1 MKACRPQLAEVLC
14 GFLLSTA
21 AAAGADTVRG
31 YVVNPATET
40 PAGATEVAFVVI
52 QDGQSREILR
62 KPTDDNG
69 RFEFTGPFISPGL
82 RFALVAFY
90 KDVPHPTSALE
101 VGGQKEIIIE
111 VYEIT
116 DSDNDIRILTHNF
129 FFDIESATVDVAQFL
144 ELENR
149 GERSYVGR
157 GQVRD
162 GQVTELSLPAHAFN
176 LSEGIIQVGTNRFY
190 DGRPLTPGISQI
202 AISYQLD
209 RRQLD
214 EGYLHTVLYPTDVVN
229 IFLKPS
235 NLHPAGPFEDLG
247 EVTLHDIQYRH
258 LQLRDLQPGQS
269 ILMPFPL
276 PTSWRWALKWASLG
290 ACVLVGILA
299 LFLGRLPATTAS
311 SAASLDRSAL
321 QNRRRR
327 IIEKLAQL
335 DDTAGIGDAARRQAQ
350 RDQLIDQALNVYA
363 LLEERDGN

>member
-21 AAAGADTVRG
+21 AAGADTVRG
-31 YVVNPATET
+31 FVVNPISET

-52 QDGQSREILR
+52 QDGQSSEILR

-111 VYEIT
+111 VYET
-116 DSDNDIRILTHNF
+116 TGSDNDIRILTHNF
-129 FFDIESATVDVAQFL
+129 FFDIESAMVDVAQFL
-144 ELENR
+144 ELENL
-149 GERSYVGR
+149 GERTYVGR

-162 GQVTELSLPAHAFN
+162 GQVTELSLPADAFN
-176 LSEGIIQVGTNRFY
+176 LSEGIIQAGTHRFY

-202 AISYQLD
+202 AFSYQLD
-209 RRQLD
+209 RPQLD
-214 EGYLHTVLYPTDVVN
+214 EGYLHTALYPTDVIN

-235 NLHPAGPFEDLG
+235 NLHLAGPFEDLG
-247 EVTLHDIQYRH
+247 EATLHDIQYRH
-258 LQLRDLQPGQS
+258 LQLRDLQPGQN

-299 LFLGRLPATTAS
+299 LFLGRLQATTAPL
-311 SAASLDRSAL
+311 AASPDRSAL
-321 QNRRRR
+321 QNRRRKL
-327 IIEKLAQL
+327 IEKLAQL

-350 RDQLIDQALNVYA
+350 RDQLIDQALNVYV

>member
-21 AAAGADTVRG
+21 AAGADTVRG
-31 YVVNPATET
+31 YVVNPITET
-40 PAGATEVAFVVI
+40 PAGATEVAFVAI
-52 QDGQSREILR
+52 QDGQSSEILR
-62 KPTDDNG
+62 RPTDDNG

-111 VYEIT
+111 VYETT
-116 DSDNDIRILTHNF
+116 DSDNGIRILTHNF
-129 FFDIESATVDVAQFL
+129 FIDIESAVVNVAQFL

-149 GERSYVGR
+149 GERTYVGH
-157 GQVRD
+157 GQVGD
-162 GQVTELSLPAHAFN
+162 GRVTELSLPADALN
-176 LSEGIIQVGTNRFY
+176 LSEGIIQAGTNRFY

-202 AISYQLD
+202 AFSYQLD
-209 RRQLD
+209 RQQLD
-214 EGYLHTVLYPTDVVN
+214 EGYLHTVLYPTDVIN

-235 NLHPAGPFEDLG
+235 SLRPAGPFEDLG
-247 EVTLHDIQYRH
+247 EATLHDIQYRH
-258 LQLRDLQPGQS
+258 LQLRDLQPDQN
-269 ILMPFPL
+269 ILIPFPL

-290 ACVLVGILA
+290 ACVLVGTLA
-299 LFLGRLPATTAS
+299 LFLGRLPAATAS

-327 IIEKLAQL
+327 IIEELAQL
-335 DDTAGIGDAARRQAQ
+335 DDTAGIGDAARHQAQ
-350 RDQLIDQALNVYA
+350 RDQLVDQALNVYA
-363 LLEERDGN
+363 LLDERDGN

>member
-21 AAAGADTVRG
+21 AAGADTVRG
-31 YVVNPATET
+31 YVVNPITET
-40 PAGATEVAFVVI
+40 PAGATEVAFVAI
-52 QDGQSREILR
+52 QDGQSSEILR
-62 KPTDDNG
+62 RPTDDNG

-111 VYEIT
+111 VYETT

-129 FFDIESATVDVAQFL
+129 FIDIESAVVNVAQFL

-149 GERSYVGR
+149 GERTYVGH
-157 GQVRD
+157 GQIGD
-162 GQVTELSLPAHAFN
+162 GRVTELSLPADALN
-176 LSEGIIQVGTNRFY
+176 LSEGIIQAGTNRFY

-202 AISYQLD
+202 AFSYQLD
-209 RRQLD
+209 RQQLD
-214 EGYLHTVLYPTDVVN
+214 EGYLHTVLYPTDLIN

-235 NLHPAGPFEDLG
+235 NLRPAGPFEDLG
-247 EVTLHDIQYRH
+247 EATLHDIQYRH
-258 LQLRDLQPGQS
+258 LQLRDLQPDQN
-269 ILMPFPL
+269 ILIPFPL

-290 ACVLVGILA
+290 ACVLVGTLA
-299 LFLGRLPATTAS
+299 LFLGRLPTATAS

-327 IIEKLAQL
+327 IIEELAQL
-335 DDTAGIGDAARRQAQ
+335 DDTAGIGDAARHQAQ
-350 RDQLIDQALNVYA
+350 RDQLVDQALNVYA
-363 LLEERDGN
+363 LLDERDGN